1 MNINEIFQKVNTGNI
16 NDLIPI
22 KSIENPLEYFQI
34 SETDL
39 LPTYDKVCELYGKDI
54 ADDCYY
60 FEGLFPEV
68 VYFNKETYVIVK
80 LTGAILTQISKEELR
95 KQIDLLAKDI
105 KKDGLEKHQFFI
117 PSEFQMSLMDYYLS
131 THSIQDYSSFID
143 LYAHNEYNFSQLS
156 RDKLNLIF
164 QQPHN
169 KIGQKFIDT
178 LPETVTIYRG
188 EGNKSTPVEKALS
201 WTLSKEVAFFFA
213 CKNSDTGASIYMA
226 QIKREAILDY
236 LDDRNE
242 EEILAFPEDITIL
255 NKINLLSVMEVSET
269 YAQEFSNVQYVFQ
282 HICEEYSEILKG
294 ILGESKEHDLNHL
307 YRVSI
312 LSGLIH
318 ELIRED
324 HDNLNDKT
332 LVHVMMA
339 GLFHDIGREN
349 DGEDT
354 NHGKRSIELLNKHH
368 IHTSKDIRQII
379 EYHCIDDSQFP
390 QCSPKT
396 QIMYQILKDADALD
410 RVRFGIR
417 TLDARYLRLE
427 ISKSLVFFAHQ
438 LLHYKLYDEQ
448 IKQC

>member
-1 MNINEIFQKVNTGNI
+1 MNINEIFQKANTGNI

-22 KSIENPLEYFQI
+22 KSIENPFEYFQI

-39 LPTYDKVCELYGKDI
+39 LPTYEKVCELYGKDI

-60 FEGLFPEV
+60 FDGLIPEV

-95 KQIDLLAKDI
+95 KQINFLAVDI

-143 LYAHNEYNFSQLS
+143 MYAHNEYNFSQLS

-164 QQPHN
+164 QQPHK
-169 KIGQKFIDT
+169 KIGQKFIKT

-188 EGNKSTPVEKALS
+188 EGDKSTPVEKALS

-213 CKNSDTGASIYMA
+213 CKNSNTGSSIYTA

-242 EEILAFPEDITIL
+242 EEILAFPEDVKIL
-255 NKINLLSVMEVSET
+255 NKVDLPSVMEVSDT
-269 YAQEFSNVQYVFQ
+269 YPQEFANVQYVFQ
-282 HICEEYSEILKG
+282 HICEEYNEIIKG
-294 ILGESKEHDLNHL
+294 ILDKTFEHGINHL

-312 LSGLIH
+312 LSGMIH
-318 ELIRED
+318 ELVRED
-324 HDNLNDKT
+324 YDDLNDTT
-332 LVHVMMA
+332 LIHVMKA

-349 DGEDT
+349 DEEDT
-354 NHGKRSIELLNKHH
+354 EHGKRSIELLDKHH
-368 IHTSKDIRQII
+368 IHIRKDMRQII
-379 EYHCIDDSQFP
+379 EYHCKDDSLFP
-390 QCSPKT
+390 ECSSQMK
-396 QIMYQILKDADALD
+396 ILYQILKDADALD

-417 TLDARYLRLE
+417 ALNTRYLRLD
-427 ISKSLVFFAHQ
+427 ISKSLVFFAYQ
-438 LLHYKLYDEQ
+438 LLHYKLYDETD
-448 IKQC
+448 

>member
-1 MNINEIFQKVNTGNI
+1 MNINEIFQKANTGNI

-22 KSIENPLEYFQI
+22 KSIENPFEYFQI

-39 LPTYDKVCELYGKDI
+39 LPTYEKVCELYGKDI

-60 FEGLFPEV
+60 FDGLIPEV

-95 KQIDLLAKDI
+95 KQINFLAVDI

-143 LYAHNEYNFSQLS
+143 MYAHNEYNFSQLS

-164 QQPHN
+164 QQPHK
-169 KIGQKFIDT
+169 KIGQKFIKT

-188 EGNKSTPVEKALS
+188 EGDKSTPVEKALS

-213 CKNSDTGASIYMA
+213 CKNSNTGSSIYTA

-236 LDDRNE
+236 LNDRNE
-242 EEILAFPEDITIL
+242 EEILAFPEDVKIL
-255 NKINLLSVMEVSET
+255 NKVNLPSVMEVSDT
-269 YAQEFSNVQYVFQ
+269 YSQEFANVQYVFQ
-282 HICEEYSEILKG
+282 HICKEYNEIIKG
-294 ILGESKEHDLNHL
+294 ILDKTFEHGINHL

-312 LSGLIH
+312 LSGMIH
-318 ELIRED
+318 ELVRED
-324 HDNLNDKT
+324 YDDLNDTT
-332 LVHVMMA
+332 LIHVMMA

-349 DGEDT
+349 DEEDT
-354 NHGKRSIELLNKHH
+354 EHGKRSIELLDKHH
-368 IHTSKDIRQII
+368 IHISKEMRQII
-379 EYHCIDDSQFP
+379 EYHCIDDSLLP
-390 QCSPKT
+390 ECSSQMK
-396 QIMYQILKDADALD
+396 ILYQILKDADALD

-417 TLDARYLRLE
+417 ALNTRYLRLD
-427 ISKSLVFFAHQ
+427 ISKSLVFFAYQ
-438 LLHYKLYDEQ
+438 LLHYKLYDETD
-448 IKQC
+448 

>member
-1 MNINEIFQKVNTGNI
+1 MDINEIFQKANTGNI

-22 KSIENPLEYFQI
+22 KNIENPFEYFQI

-60 FEGLFPEV
+60 FDGLIPEV

-95 KQIDLLAKDI
+95 KQINFLAVDI

-143 LYAHNEYNFSQLS
+143 MYAHNEYNFSQLS

-164 QQPHN
+164 QQPHK
-169 KIGQKFIDT
+169 KIGQKFIET

-188 EGNKSTPVEKALS
+188 EGDKSTPVEKALS

-213 CKNSDTGASIYMA
+213 CKNSNTGSSIYTA

-242 EEILAFPEDITIL
+242 EEILAFPEDVKIL
-255 NKINLLSVMEVSET
+255 NKVNLPSVIEVSET
-269 YAQEFSNVQYVFQ
+269 YAQEFANVQYVFQ
-282 HICEEYSEILKG
+282 HICEEYNEIIKG
-294 ILGESKEHDLNHL
+294 ILDKTFEHGINHL

-312 LSGLIH
+312 LSGMIH
-318 ELIRED
+318 EIVRED
-324 HDNLNDKT
+324 YDDLNDTT
-332 LVHVMMA
+332 LIHVMMA

-349 DGEDT
+349 DEENT
-354 NHGKRSIELLNKHH
+354 EHGKRSIELLDKHH
-368 IHTSKDIRQII
+368 IHISKDMRQII

-390 QCSPKT
+390 QSSPKI

-417 TLDARYLRLE
+417 ALDTRYLRLE

-438 LLHYKLYDEQ
+438 LLHYKLYDETD
-448 IKQC
+448 

>member
-1 MNINEIFQKVNTGNI
+1 MNINEIFQKANTGNI

-22 KSIENPLEYFQI
+22 KSIENPFEYFQI

-39 LPTYDKVCELYGKDI
+39 LPTYEKVCELYGKDI

-60 FEGLFPEV
+60 FDGLIPEV

-95 KQIDLLAKDI
+95 KQINFLAVDI

-143 LYAHNEYNFSQLS
+143 MYAHNEYNFSQLS

-164 QQPHN
+164 QQPHK
-169 KIGQKFIDT
+169 KIGQKFIKT

-188 EGNKSTPVEKALS
+188 EGDKSTPVEKALS

-213 CKNSDTGASIYMA
+213 CKNSNTGSSIYTA

-242 EEILAFPEDITIL
+242 EEILAFPEDVKIL
-255 NKINLLSVMEVSET
+255 NKVDLPSVMEVSET
-269 YAQEFSNVQYVFQ
+269 YAQEFANVQYVFQ
-282 HICEEYSEILKG
+282 HICEEYNEIIKG
-294 ILGESKEHDLNHL
+294 ILDKTFEHGINHL

-312 LSGLIH
+312 LSGMIH
-318 ELIRED
+318 ELVRED
-324 HDNLNDKT
+324 YDDLNDTT
-332 LVHVMMA
+332 LIHVMMA

-349 DGEDT
+349 DEENT
-354 NHGKRSIELLNKHH
+354 EHGKRSIELLDKHH
-368 IHTSKDIRQII
+368 IHISKDMRQII

-390 QCSPKT
+390 QSSPKI

-417 TLDARYLRLE
+417 ALDTSYLRVE
-427 ISKSLVFFAHQ
+427 TSQSLVFFAHQ
-438 LLHYKLYDEQ
+438 LLSYKLYDEAD
-448 IKQC
+448 

>member
-1 MNINEIFQKVNTGNI
+1 MDINEIFQKANTGNI

-22 KSIENPLEYFQI
+22 KSIENPFEYFQI

-39 LPTYDKVCELYGKDI
+39 LPTYEKVCELYGKDI

-60 FEGLFPEV
+60 FDGLIPEV

-95 KQIDLLAKDI
+95 KQINFLAVDI
-105 KKDGLEKHQFFI
+105 KKDGLEKHQFLI

-143 LYAHNEYNFSQLS
+143 MYAHNEYNFSQLS

-164 QQPHN
+164 QQPHK
-169 KIGQKFIDT
+169 KIGQKFIET

-188 EGNKSTPVEKALS
+188 EGDKSTPVEKALS

-213 CKNSDTGASIYMA
+213 CKNSNTGSSIYKA

-242 EEILAFPEDITIL
+242 EEILAFPEDVKIL
-255 NKINLLSVMEVSET
+255 NKVDLPSVMEVSDT
-269 YAQEFSNVQYVFQ
+269 YPQEFANVQYVFQ
-282 HICEEYSEILKG
+282 HICEEYNEIIKG
-294 ILGESKEHDLNHL
+294 ILDKTFEHGINHL

-312 LSGLIH
+312 LSGMIH
-318 ELIRED
+318 ELVRED
-324 HDNLNDKT
+324 YDDLNDTT
-332 LVHVMMA
+332 LIHVMMA

-349 DGEDT
+349 DDEDT
-354 NHGKRSIELLNKHH
+354 KHGKRSIELLDKHH
-368 IHTSKDIRQII
+368 IHISKDMCQII

-390 QCSPKT
+390 QSSPKI

-417 TLDARYLRLE
+417 ALDTSYLRVE
-427 ISKSLVFFAHQ
+427 TSQSLVFFAHQ
-438 LLHYKLYDEQ
+438 LLSYKLYDEAD
-448 IKQC
+448 

>member
-1 MNINEIFQKVNTGNI
+1 MNINEIFQKANTGNI

-22 KSIENPLEYFQI
+22 KNIENPFEYFQI

-60 FEGLFPEV
+60 FDGLIPEV

-95 KQIDLLAKDI
+95 KQINFLAVDI

-143 LYAHNEYNFSQLS
+143 MYAHNEYNFSQLS

-164 QQPHN
+164 QQPHK
-169 KIGQKFIDT
+169 KIGQKFIET

-188 EGNKSTPVEKALS
+188 EGDKSTPVEKALS

-213 CKNSDTGASIYMA
+213 CKNSNTGSSIYTA

-242 EEILAFPEDITIL
+242 EEILAFPEDVKIL
-255 NKINLLSVMEVSET
+255 NKVNLPSVIEVSET
-269 YAQEFSNVQYVFQ
+269 YAQEFANVQYVFQ
-282 HICEEYSEILKG
+282 HICEEYNEIIKG
-294 ILGESKEHDLNHL
+294 ILDKTFEHGINHL

-312 LSGLIH
+312 LSGMIH
-318 ELIRED
+318 EIVRED
-324 HDNLNDKT
+324 YDDLNDTT
-332 LVHVMMA
+332 LIHVMMA

-349 DGEDT
+349 DEENT
-354 NHGKRSIELLNKHH
+354 EHGKRSIELLDKHH
-368 IHTSKDIRQII
+368 IHISKDMRQII
-379 EYHCIDDSQFP
+379 EYHCKDDIQFP
-390 QCSPKT
+390 QCSSKI

-417 TLDARYLRLE
+417 ALDTRYLRLE

-438 LLHYKLYDEQ
+438 LLHYKLYDEAE
-448 IKQC
+448 

>member
-1 MNINEIFQKVNTGNI
+1 MDINEIFQKANTGNI
-16 NDLIPI
+16 NDLIPV
-22 KSIENPLEYFQI
+22 KNIENPFEYFQI
-34 SETDL
+34 GETDL
-39 LPTYDKVCELYGKDI
+39 LPTYDKVCELYGEDI

-60 FEGLFPEV
+60 FDGLIPEV

-95 KQIDLLAKDI
+95 KQINFLAVDI

-143 LYAHNEYNFSQLS
+143 MYAHNEYNFSQLS

-164 QQPHN
+164 QQPHK
-169 KIGQKFIDT
+169 KIGQKFIET

-188 EGNKSTPVEKALS
+188 EGDKSTPVDKALS
-201 WTLSKEVAFFFA
+201 WTLSKEVAMFFA
-213 CKNSDTGASIYMA
+213 CKNSNTGASIYTA

-236 LDDRNE
+236 LDGRNE
-242 EEILAFPEDITIL
+242 NEILAFPEDIRIL
-255 NKINLLSVMEVSET
+255 NRIDLPSVIEVSET

-282 HICEEYSEILKG
+282 HICEEYNEIIKG
-294 ILGESKEHDLNHL
+294 ILDNTFEHGINHL

-312 LSGLIH
+312 LSGMIH
-318 ELIRED
+318 ELVRED
-324 HDNLNDKT
+324 YDDLNDTT
-332 LVHVMMA
+332 LIHVMMA

-349 DGEDT
+349 DEENTD
-354 NHGKRSIELLNKHH
+354 HGKRSIELLDKHH
-368 IHTSKDIRQII
+368 IHISKDMRQII
-379 EYHCIDDSQFP
+379 EYHCKDDIQFP
-390 QCSPKT
+390 QSSPKI

-417 TLDARYLRLE
+417 ALDTRYLRLE

-438 LLHYKLYDEQ
+438 LLHYKLYDETD
-448 IKQC
+448 

>member
-1 MNINEIFQKVNTGNI
+1 MNINEIFQKANTGNI

-22 KSIENPLEYFQI
+22 KSIENPFEYFQI

-39 LPTYDKVCELYGKDI
+39 LPTYEKVCELYGKDI

-60 FEGLFPEV
+60 FDGLIPEV

-95 KQIDLLAKDI
+95 KQINFLAVDI

-143 LYAHNEYNFSQLS
+143 MYAHNEYNFSQLS

-164 QQPHN
+164 QQPHK
-169 KIGQKFIDT
+169 KIGQKFIKT

-188 EGNKSTPVEKALS
+188 EGDKSTPVEKALS

-213 CKNSDTGASIYMA
+213 CKNSNTGSSIYTA

-236 LDDRNE
+236 LNDRNE
-242 EEILAFPEDITIL
+242 EEILAFPEDVKIL
-255 NKINLLSVMEVSET
+255 NKVNLPSVMEVSDT
-269 YAQEFSNVQYVFQ
+269 YSQEFANVQYVFQ
-282 HICEEYSEILKG
+282 HICEEYNEIIKG
-294 ILGESKEHDLNHL
+294 ILDKTFEHGINHL

-312 LSGLIH
+312 LSGMIH
-318 ELIRED
+318 ELVRED
-324 HDNLNDKT
+324 YDDLNDTT
-332 LVHVMMA
+332 LIHVMMA

-349 DGEDT
+349 DEEDT
-354 NHGKRSIELLNKHH
+354 EHGKRSIELLDKHH
-368 IHTSKDIRQII
+368 IHISKEMRQII
-379 EYHCIDDSQFP
+379 EYHCIDDSLLP
-390 QCSPKT
+390 ECSSQMK
-396 QIMYQILKDADALD
+396 ILYQILKDADALD

-417 TLDARYLRLE
+417 ALNTRYLRLD
-427 ISKSLVFFAHQ
+427 ISKSLVFFAYQ
-438 LLHYKLYDEQ
+438 LLHYKLYDETD
-448 IKQC
+448 

>member
-1 MNINEIFQKVNTGNI
+1 MNINEIFQKANTGNI

-22 KSIENPLEYFQI
+22 KNIENPFEYFQI

-60 FEGLFPEV
+60 FDGLIPEV

-95 KQIDLLAKDI
+95 KQINFLAVDI

-143 LYAHNEYNFSQLS
+143 MYAHNEYNFSQLS

-164 QQPHN
+164 QQPHK
-169 KIGQKFIDT
+169 KIGQKFIET

-188 EGNKSTPVEKALS
+188 EGDKSTPVEKALS

-213 CKNSDTGASIYMA
+213 CKNSNTGSSIYTA

-242 EEILAFPEDITIL
+242 EEILAFPEDVKIL
-255 NKINLLSVMEVSET
+255 NKVNLPSVIEVSET
-269 YAQEFSNVQYVFQ
+269 YAQEFANVQYVFQ
-282 HICEEYSEILKG
+282 HICEEYNEIIKG
-294 ILGESKEHDLNHL
+294 ILDKTFEHGINHL

-312 LSGLIH
+312 LSGMIH
-318 ELIRED
+318 EIVRED
-324 HDNLNDKT
+324 YDDLNDTT
-332 LVHVMMA
+332 LIHVMMA

-349 DGEDT
+349 DEENT
-354 NHGKRSIELLNKHH
+354 EHGKRSIELLDKHH
-368 IHTSKDIRQII
+368 IHISKDMRQII

-390 QCSPKT
+390 QSSPKI

-417 TLDARYLRLE
+417 ALDTSYLRVE
-427 ISKSLVFFAHQ
+427 TSQSLVFFAHQ
-438 LLHYKLYDEQ
+438 LLSYKLYDEAD
-448 IKQC
+448 

>member
-1 MNINEIFQKVNTGNI
+1 MNINEIFQKANTGNI

-22 KSIENPLEYFQI
+22 KSIENPFEYFQI

-39 LPTYDKVCELYGKDI
+39 LPTYEKVCELYGKDI

-60 FEGLFPEV
+60 FDGLIPEV

-95 KQIDLLAKDI
+95 KQINFLAVDI

-143 LYAHNEYNFSQLS
+143 MYAHNEYNFSQLS

-164 QQPHN
+164 QQPHK
-169 KIGQKFIDT
+169 KIGQKFIKT

-188 EGNKSTPVEKALS
+188 EGDKSTPVEKALS

-213 CKNSDTGASIYMA
+213 CKNSNTGSSIYTA

-242 EEILAFPEDITIL
+242 EEILAFPEDVKIL
-255 NKINLLSVMEVSET
+255 NKVDLPSVMEVSET
-269 YAQEFSNVQYVFQ
+269 YAQEFANVQYVFQ
-282 HICEEYSEILKG
+282 HICEEYNEIIKG
-294 ILGESKEHDLNHL
+294 IMDKTFEHGINHL

-312 LSGLIH
+312 LSGMIH
-318 ELIRED
+318 EIVRED
-324 HDNLNDKT
+324 YDDLNDTT
-332 LVHVMMA
+332 LIHVMMA

-349 DGEDT
+349 DEENT
-354 NHGKRSIELLNKHH
+354 EHGKRSIELLDKHH
-368 IHTSKDIRQII
+368 IHISKDMRQII

-390 QCSPKT
+390 QSSPKI

-417 TLDARYLRLE
+417 ALDTSYLRVE
-427 ISKSLVFFAHQ
+427 TSQSLVFFAHQ
-438 LLHYKLYDEQ
+438 LLSYKLYDEAD
-448 IKQC
+448 

>member
-1 MNINEIFQKVNTGNI
+1 MNINEIFQKANTGNI

-22 KSIENPLEYFQI
+22 KNIENPLEYFQI

-60 FEGLFPEV
+60 FDGLIPEV

-95 KQIDLLAKDI
+95 KQINFLAVDI

-143 LYAHNEYNFSQLS
+143 MYAHNEYNFSQLS

-164 QQPHN
+164 QQPHK
-169 KIGQKFIDT
+169 KIGQKFIKT

-188 EGNKSTPVEKALS
+188 EGDKSTPVEKALS

-213 CKNSDTGASIYMA
+213 CKNSNTGSSIYTA

-242 EEILAFPEDITIL
+242 EEILAFPEDVKIL
-255 NKINLLSVMEVSET
+255 NKVNLPSVMEVSDT
-269 YAQEFSNVQYVFQ
+269 YSQEFANVQYVFQ
-282 HICEEYSEILKG
+282 HICEEYNEIIKG
-294 ILGESKEHDLNHL
+294 ILDKTFEHGINHL

-312 LSGLIH
+312 LSGMIH
-318 ELIRED
+318 ELVRED
-324 HDNLNDKT
+324 YDDLNDTT
-332 LVHVMMA
+332 LIHVMMA

-349 DGEDT
+349 DEEDT
-354 NHGKRSIELLNKHH
+354 EHGKRSIELLDKHH
-368 IHTSKDIRQII
+368 IHISKDMRQII
-379 EYHCIDDSQFP
+379 EYHCKDDIQFP
-390 QCSPKT
+390 QCSSKI

-417 TLDARYLRLE
+417 ALDTRYLRLE

-438 LLHYKLYDEQ
+438 LLHYKLYDETD
-448 IKQC
+448 

>member
-1 MNINEIFQKVNTGNI
+1 MDINEIFQKANTGNI

-22 KSIENPLEYFQI
+22 KSIENPFEYFQI

-60 FEGLFPEV
+60 FDGLIPEV

-95 KQIDLLAKDI
+95 KQINFLAVDI

-143 LYAHNEYNFSQLS
+143 MYAHNEYNFSQLS

-164 QQPHN
+164 QQPHK
-169 KIGQKFIDT
+169 KIGQKFIKT

-188 EGNKSTPVEKALS
+188 EGDKSTPVEKALS

-213 CKNSDTGASIYMA
+213 CKNSNTGSSIYTA

-242 EEILAFPEDITIL
+242 EEILAFPEDVKIL
-255 NKINLLSVMEVSET
+255 NKVDLPSVMEVSDT
-269 YAQEFSNVQYVFQ
+269 YSQEFANVQYVFQ
-282 HICEEYSEILKG
+282 HICEEYNEIIKG
-294 ILGESKEHDLNHL
+294 ILDKTFEHGINHL

-312 LSGLIH
+312 LSGMIH
-318 ELIRED
+318 ELVRED
-324 HDNLNDKT
+324 YDDLNDTT
-332 LVHVMMA
+332 LIHVMMA

-349 DGEDT
+349 DEEDT
-354 NHGKRSIELLNKHH
+354 EHGKRSIELLDKHH
-368 IHTSKDIRQII
+368 IHISKEMRQII
-379 EYHCIDDSQFP
+379 EYHCIDDSLLP
-390 QCSPKT
+390 ECSS
-396 QIMYQILKDADALD
+396 QIKILYQILKDADALD

-417 TLDARYLRLE
+417 ALDTRYLRLE

-438 LLHYKLYDEQ
+438 LLQ
-448 IKQC
+448 

>member
-1 MNINEIFQKVNTGNI
+1 MNINEIFQKANTGNI

-22 KSIENPLEYFQI
+22 KNIENPFEYFQI

-60 FEGLFPEV
+60 FDGLIPEV

-95 KQIDLLAKDI
+95 KQINFLAVDI

-143 LYAHNEYNFSQLS
+143 MYAHNEYNFSQLS

-164 QQPHN
+164 QQPHK
-169 KIGQKFIDT
+169 KIGQKFIKT

-188 EGNKSTPVEKALS
+188 EGDKSTPVEKALS

-213 CKNSDTGASIYMA
+213 CKNSNTGSSIYTA

-242 EEILAFPEDITIL
+242 EEILAFPEDVKIL
-255 NKINLLSVMEVSET
+255 NKVNLPSVIEVSET
-269 YAQEFSNVQYVFQ
+269 YAQEFANVQYVFQ
-282 HICEEYSEILKG
+282 HICEEYNEIIKG
-294 ILGESKEHDLNHL
+294 ILDKTFEHGINHL

-312 LSGLIH
+312 LSGMIH
-318 ELIRED
+318 EIVRED
-324 HDNLNDKT
+324 YDDLNDTT
-332 LVHVMMA
+332 LIHVMMA

-349 DGEDT
+349 DEENT
-354 NHGKRSIELLNKHH
+354 EHGKRSIELLDKHH
-368 IHTSKDIRQII
+368 IHISKDMRQII

-390 QCSPKT
+390 QSSPKI

-417 TLDARYLRLE
+417 ALDTSYLRVE
-427 ISKSLVFFAHQ
+427 TSQSLVFFAHQ
-438 LLHYKLYDEQ
+438 LLSYKLYDEAD
-448 IKQC
+448 